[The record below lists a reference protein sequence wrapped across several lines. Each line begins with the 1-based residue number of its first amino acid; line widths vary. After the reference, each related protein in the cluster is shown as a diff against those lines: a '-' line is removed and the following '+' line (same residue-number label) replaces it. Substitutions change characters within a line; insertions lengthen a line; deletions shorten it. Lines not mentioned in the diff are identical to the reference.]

1 MSGLGSRRFALA
13 AGALVLGFAL
23 VLAPVQGTAQFSP
36 TFELLQALKKSDF
49 YGIKT
54 NALKGANVNARDDDG
69 VPALV
74 IAAEMR
80 QPGVVKFLIEQG
92 AHVNATTEREKE
104 TALMRAVA
112 AGDKTSVAVLLY
124 YGADPNMGDRLGE
137 TALMKAARTGKSEIV
152 DLLIEAGADLHLGD
166 NTGLTAL
173 DYAKRARKRQIVKQL
188 EEAGAEY

>member
-1 MSGLGSRRFALA
+1 MRYVAGLAGILTVAL
-13 AGALVLGFAL
+13 GLVLTPGVAS
-23 VLAPVQGTAQFSP
+23 AQFSP
-36 TFELLQALKKSDF
+36 TFELLKALKKNDI

-74 IAAEMR
+74 IAAGMN

-92 AHVNATTEREKE
+92 AHVNVASQREKE
-104 TALMRAVA
+104 TALMKAVSQ
-112 AGDKTSVAVLLY
+112 GDKTSVMVLLY
-124 YGADPNMGDRLGE
+124 FGADTDMGDSLGE
-137 TALMKAARTGKSEIV
+137 TALMKAARLGNREIV
-152 DLLIEAGADLHLGD
+152 KLPIEAKPDLHLGD

-173 DYAKRARKRQIVKQL
+173 DYAKRARKRQIVTML